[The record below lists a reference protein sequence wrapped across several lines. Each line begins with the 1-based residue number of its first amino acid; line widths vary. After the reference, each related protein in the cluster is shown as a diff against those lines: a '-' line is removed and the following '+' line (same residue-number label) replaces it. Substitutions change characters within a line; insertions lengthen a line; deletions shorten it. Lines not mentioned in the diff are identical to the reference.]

1 MVDNSMSESQR
12 TRLAIVCNGK
22 EKTMTDKEKLIA
34 RYPEGIP
41 AWMWDRDYTLDHIDS
56 LMRIRREAFKIFA
69 RRPKEGKDH
78 A

>member
-1 MVDNSMSESQR
+1 MAGSHYLRDIETKGIR
-12 TRLAIVCNGK
+12 I
-22 EKTMTDKEKLIA
+22 MTDKEKLIA
-34 RYPEGIP
+34 QYPEGIP